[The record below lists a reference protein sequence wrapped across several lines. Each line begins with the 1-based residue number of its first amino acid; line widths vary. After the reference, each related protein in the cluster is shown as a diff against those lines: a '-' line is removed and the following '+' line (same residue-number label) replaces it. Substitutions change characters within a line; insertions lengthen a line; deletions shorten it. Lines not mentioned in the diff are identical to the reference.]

1 MRVEPGGE
9 VEGRNIGEA
18 RLRQL
23 EGSFLIELV
32 RDETVRVAVSPS
44 ETLRGGDRL
53 VFVGATNAIRELR
66 RMPGLRLASDQ
77 VFKIDDAG
85 GQRTLVEVV
94 LSSYS
99 PAVGRTL
106 VQSAFRSH
114 YNAAVIAIARRGARD
129 RQRDVSGKGGS
140 VRVDN
145 GGRRKH

>member
-1 MRVEPGGE
+1 MLVEPGGV

-53 VFVGATNAIRELR
+53 VFVGATNAIRELC

-85 GQRTLVEVV
+85 GQRTLVEI
-94 LSSYS
+94 
-99 PAVGRTL
+99 GRASCRER
-106 VQSAFRSH
+106 VCQS
-114 YNAAVIAIARRGARD
+114 V
-129 RQRDVSGKGGS
+129 
-140 VRVDN
+140 
-145 GGRRKH
+145 